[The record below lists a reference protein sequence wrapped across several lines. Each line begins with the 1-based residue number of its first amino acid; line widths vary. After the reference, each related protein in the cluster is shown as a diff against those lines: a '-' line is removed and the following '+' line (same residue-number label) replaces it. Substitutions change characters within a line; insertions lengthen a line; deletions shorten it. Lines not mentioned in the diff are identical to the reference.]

1 MMSAHG
7 LLNSVFSCSSTG
19 SKSITKSRVRQ
30 TRSLDSAL
38 VSNCGAP
45 GEPSGQRPAFWS
57 CTSTGGFMNNQT
69 SSELLAA
76 ASRLDP
82 DLSSSSLWSSSD
94 ASSLS
99 GVHCDYISSKRSASR
114 DLSLTGSSNI
124 FSPRKWLQRKAPQS
138 GNLSLNIC
146 KSEGD
151 LTWKSSYGHDLH
163 LQSVHIQSLSELER
177 VRLQEVALVKLL
189 KDFDLG
195 CQITIPKDCQKHKKS
210 LRRKLDSLSKE
221 KKDKGCDPQAFGV
234 PLSQVIFNDRRHK
247 QLQDGRE
254 QNVQQNLADR
264 APSLLH
270 LTGRRANQ
278 KELSSSNSSLSSA
291 SETANATSSPGTPET
306 ALRSQ
311 RRGGVSVDCITDLDD
326 AHSRLLEALQLSLPA
341 QSHGEKNTRDTK
353 LSLNPIYRQVPR
365 VIDSCCQ
372 HLEKYGLQTV
382 GIFRVGSSKRRV
394 RQLRKEFD
402 RGSDVVLDHQH
413 SVHDVAALLK
423 EFLRDMPDPL
433 LTRELYTAFINCAS
447 LNCADQH
454 TVMQQLICLLP
465 ACNCDTLQCLLNFLS
480 KVANHAEDSL
490 DTDGR
495 EVIGNKMTSLNLAT
509 IFGPN
514 LLHKQKS
521 SEKEFSVQSSARV
534 EDSAAIITVVQH
546 MIDSHET
553 LFMISA
559 ELQNEVL
566 LSLMDTDS
574 DVVNYLLRRK
584 TTQSDDSTS
593 SSGEISPYENN
604 SPVLSEWLHPS
615 RRADENLTMNLDAVT
630 RNSTVKSRLSP
641 SQEHTGEVFYENV
654 RVWET
659 QHAAPMS
666 RFQDRR
672 LAGSD
677 GRLHNSVSCEAFAS
691 NYSNTKKPVCETQTS
706 RVAAECKG
714 DLSVR
719 YCSQTT
725 PDPITSSQ
733 RTRLSQSEEP
743 VTPPKSPSL
752 SAKQHDELSA
762 AFGQPVGSAQ
772 SYRVTSCQGAGS
784 HIAMPAKTF
793 TDEHPKWPMDKWQ
806 IWQLLSSE
814 NTDTLPETV
823 V

>member
-1 MMSAHG
+1 MTRSLAWLVKTSSVEQIWMREHNWFNLLLKSVLLKLFSHLQSKSVTVPSHGVCSGHQFVFFISVMSAHG

-19 SKSITKSRVRQ
+19 SKAITKRRVRQ

-38 VSNCGAP
+38 MSNCRAP
-45 GEPSGQRPAFWS
+45 GEPNGQRSVFWS
-57 CTSTGGFMNNQT
+57 STSTGGFMNNQT

-82 DLSSSSLWSSSD
+82 HLSSSSLWSSSD

-99 GVHCDYISSKRSASR
+99 SAHCDYKSSKRSASR
-114 DLSLTGSSNI
+114 ELSLTGSSNI

-138 GNLSLNIC
+138 GSLSQNTC

-151 LTWKSSYGHDLH
+151 LTWKSSSGH
-163 LQSVHIQSLSELER
+163 LQAVHIQSLSELER

-195 CQITIPKDCQKHKKS
+195 CQITIPKDCQKHKKY

-221 KKDKGCDPQAFGV
+221 KDKECDPQAFGV

-247 QLQDGRE
+247 QLQDERE
-254 QNVQQNLADR
+254 QDVQQDLVDQAS
-264 APSLLH
+264 SLLH
-270 LTGRRANQ
+270 LTGRRANH
-278 KELSSSNSSLSSA
+278 KELSSSNSSLSSTV
-291 SETANATSSPGTPET
+291 ETPNATSSPGTPET

-382 GIFRVGSSKRRV
+382 GIFRVGSSKKRV
-394 RQLRKEFD
+394 RQLRKEFN

-423 EFLRDMPDPL
+423 EFLRDMPHPL

-454 TVMQQLICLLP
+454 TLMQLLICLLP
-465 ACNCDTLQCLLNFLS
+465 ACNCDTLQCLLHFLS
-480 KVANHAEDSL
+480 NVANHAEDSL
-490 DTDGR
+490 DTEGQ
-495 EVIGNKMTSLNLAT
+495 E
-509 IFGPN
+509 
-514 LLHKQKS
+514 
-521 SEKEFSVQSSARV
+521 
-534 EDSAAIITVVQH
+534 
-546 MIDSHET
+546 
-553 LFMISA
+553 ISA

-615 RRADENLTMNLDAVT
+615 RQADENLTMSLDALT
-630 RNSTVKSRLSP
+630 RNIAVKSRLSP
-641 SQEHTGEVFYENV
+641 SQEHTGELFYEN
-654 RVWET
+654 VWET
-659 QHAAPMS
+659 QHTSLLS
-666 RFQDRR
+666 RFQDRL

-677 GRLHNSVSCEAFAS
+677 GHLYNSVSCEASTS
-691 NYSNTKKPVCETQTS
+691 NYSNTKQPVCETQTS
-706 RVAAECKG
+706 RVTAECKA
-714 DLSVR
+714 DLSSPC
-719 YCSQTT
+719 CSQTT
-725 PDPITSSQ
+725 PAPITSTQ
-733 RTRLSQSEEP
+733 RTRLSQSEEAVMPP
-743 VTPPKSPSL
+743 VSPSL
-752 SAKQHDELSA
+752 AAKQHDGLPV
-762 AFGQPVGSAQ
+762 AFGQPVGSTQ
-772 SYRVTSCQGAGS
+772 PHHITSHQEGGS
-784 HIAMPAKTF
+784 HIVVSTKSF
-793 TDEHPKWPMDKWQ
+793 TDEHPNWPMDKWQ

-814 NTDTLPETV
+814 TTDTLPETV

>member
-1 MMSAHG
+1 MSAHG

-19 SKSITKSRVRQ
+19 SKSVTKRKLRQ

-38 VSNCGAP
+38 MRNCGAP
-45 GEPSGQRPAFWS
+45 GEPSGQRPVFWS
-57 CTSTGGFMNNQT
+57 STSTGGFMNNQT

-76 ASRLDP
+76 ASRLGP
-82 DLSSSSLWSSSD
+82 HLSSSSLWSSSD

-99 GVHCDYISSKRSASR
+99 GVHCDYKSSKRSASR

-138 GNLSLNIC
+138 DSLSQNIF

-151 LTWKSSYGHDLH
+151 LTWKTSYGH
-163 LQSVHIQSLSELER
+163 LQAVHIQNLSELER
-177 VRLQEVALVKLL
+177 VRLQEVALIKLI
-189 KDFDLG
+189 KDSDLG

-221 KKDKGCDPQAFGV
+221 KDKECDPRAFGV

-254 QNVQQNLADR
+254 QDAQQDLVDR
-264 APSLLH
+264 ASSLLH
-270 LTGRRANQ
+270 LTSRRTNH
-278 KELSSSNSSLSSA
+278 KEFSSSNSSLSSA
-291 SETANATSSPGTPET
+291 AMTPNASSSPGTPET

-341 QSHGEKNTRDTK
+341 QSHREKNTRDTK

-382 GIFRVGSSKRRV
+382 GIFRVGSSKKRV

-402 RGSDVVLDHQH
+402 RGSDVVLDRQH

-423 EFLRDMPDPL
+423 EFLRDMPHPL
-433 LTRELYTAFINCAS
+433 LTRELYTAFINCAY

-454 TVMQQLICLLP
+454 TLMQLLICLLP
-465 ACNCDTLQCLLNFLS
+465 ACNCDTLQCLLHFLS
-480 KVANHAEDSL
+480 NVANHAEDSL
-490 DTDGR
+490 DTDGQ

-546 MIDSHET
+546 MIDWHET

-566 LSLMDTDS
+566 SSLMDTDS

-593 SSGEISPYENN
+593 SSGEISPYENS

-615 RRADENLTMNLDAVT
+615 RRADEVTTSLDALT
-630 RNSTVKSRLSP
+630 RNIMVKPRLSP
-641 SQEHTGEVFYENV
+641 AQEHTEG
-654 RVWET
+654 
-659 QHAAPMS
+659 
-666 RFQDRR
+666 
-672 LAGSD
+672 
-677 GRLHNSVSCEAFAS
+677 LH
-691 NYSNTKKPVCETQTS
+691 
-706 RVAAECKG
+706 
-714 DLSVR
+714 
-719 YCSQTT
+719 
-725 PDPITSSQ
+725 I
-733 RTRLSQSEEP
+733 
-743 VTPPKSPSL
+743 
-752 SAKQHDELSA
+752 
-762 AFGQPVGSAQ
+762 
-772 SYRVTSCQGAGS
+772 
-784 HIAMPAKTF
+784 
-793 TDEHPKWPMDKWQ
+793 
-806 IWQLLSSE
+806 
-814 NTDTLPETV
+814 
-823 V
+823 

>member
-1 MMSAHG
+1 MTRSLAWLVKTSSVEQIWMREHNWFNLLLKSVLLKLFSHLQSKSVTVPSHGVCSGHQFVFFISVMSAHG

-19 SKSITKSRVRQ
+19 SKAITKRRVRQ

-38 VSNCGAP
+38 MSNCRAP
-45 GEPSGQRPAFWS
+45 GEPNGQRSVFWS
-57 CTSTGGFMNNQT
+57 STSTGGFMNNQT

-82 DLSSSSLWSSSD
+82 HLSSSSLWSSSD

-99 GVHCDYISSKRSASR
+99 SAHCDYKSSKRSASR
-114 DLSLTGSSNI
+114 ELSLTGSSNI

-138 GNLSLNIC
+138 GSLSQNTC

-151 LTWKSSYGHDLH
+151 LTWKSSSGH
-163 LQSVHIQSLSELER
+163 LQAVHIQSLSELER

-195 CQITIPKDCQKHKKS
+195 CQITIPKDCQKHKKY

-221 KKDKGCDPQAFGV
+221 KDKECDPQAFGV

-247 QLQDGRE
+247 QLQDERE
-254 QNVQQNLADR
+254 QDVQQDLVDQAS
-264 APSLLH
+264 SLLH
-270 LTGRRANQ
+270 LTGRRANH
-278 KELSSSNSSLSSA
+278 KELSSSNSSLSSTV
-291 SETANATSSPGTPET
+291 ETPNATSSPGTPET

-382 GIFRVGSSKRRV
+382 GIFRVGSSKKRV
-394 RQLRKEFD
+394 RQLRKEFN

-423 EFLRDMPDPL
+423 EFLRDMPHPL

-454 TVMQQLICLLP
+454 TLMQLLICLLP
-465 ACNCDTLQCLLNFLS
+465 ACNCDTLQCLLHFLS
-480 KVANHAEDSL
+480 NVANHAEDSL
-490 DTDGR
+490 DTEGQ

-615 RRADENLTMNLDAVT
+615 RQADENLTMSLDALT
-630 RNSTVKSRLSP
+630 RNIAVKSRLSP
-641 SQEHTGEVFYENV
+641 SQEHTEG
-654 RVWET
+654 
-659 QHAAPMS
+659 
-666 RFQDRR
+666 
-672 LAGSD
+672 
-677 GRLHNSVSCEAFAS
+677 LH
-691 NYSNTKKPVCETQTS
+691 
-706 RVAAECKG
+706 
-714 DLSVR
+714 
-719 YCSQTT
+719 
-725 PDPITSSQ
+725 I
-733 RTRLSQSEEP
+733 
-743 VTPPKSPSL
+743 
-752 SAKQHDELSA
+752 
-762 AFGQPVGSAQ
+762 
-772 SYRVTSCQGAGS
+772 
-784 HIAMPAKTF
+784 
-793 TDEHPKWPMDKWQ
+793 
-806 IWQLLSSE
+806 
-814 NTDTLPETV
+814 
-823 V
+823 